1 MSEYWFPAFLTIT
14 VQIGWCHLVQIYG
27 DDLNFA
33 FLTISNQQT
42 ATFEGRSWLD
52 NSGLLDFRAGLDPG
66 VEKDVSV
73 KSKTSAPVC
82 VFTTNFGV
90 QGIVGGP
97 TIYKSEVTLGTLE
110 GV

>member
-1 MSEYWFPAFLTIT
+1 MSEYRAW
-14 VQIGWCHLVQIYG
+14 YY
-27 DDLNFA
+27 
-33 FLTISNQQT
+33 
-42 ATFEGRSWLD
+42 R
-52 NSGLLDFRAGLDPG
+52 LLDLRAELEPG
-66 VEKDVSV
+66 VGCSFCKI
-73 KSKTSAPVC
+73 KTYAPVC

>member
-1 MSEYWFPAFLTIT
+1 MVQISYSGDLDFAFLTISS
-14 VQIGWCHLVQIYG
+14 VY
-27 DDLNFA
+27 LNTA

-97 TIYKSEVTLGTLE
+97 TNYQR
-110 GV
+110 